1 MNINQL
7 TFIAPGYDVQ
17 DLSHR
22 NVLSAPLGK
31 VFPILF
37 EYVNPGEVSEIDFSW
52 FSRTFPMVAPLMD
65 TMEITFDGFWIPA
78 RVLSHSGG
86 KSIPFD
92 YEEFFNPRNISSG
105 TSLPKMKLSFLV
117 EKTLERYGSL
127 EGSLYDY
134 LGYPTFPK
142 FFEEFWKMIA
152 SGRSQLSGTS
162 PAYYASFYTFDETLL
177 AWMIQNTNAADDCV
191 STVWQFRSMATADY
205 ESLSSS
211 EVDEESSMS
220 FTYFVWYKVA
230 GTDLTDRADSLYWQA
245 LYKQAKDSGI
255 DPFTWA
261 CNQLKTSALELFTEW
276 KTLILPAI
284 WESWNSSD
292 GWYSDI
298 FASTYRPDYFI
309 EIIEEDVDVTPFIVY
324 SKVTNDWY
332 ISPLLNDGD
341 EIFKNMWTRIITN
354 TNPSTAD
361 WNRMFNLAN
370 RLYEFDRFVS
380 ATPGS
385 DQPNVLL
392 PANPSVKDIRSANRL
407 QLMLER
413 VMKTGKRYVDQI
425 LTTFGI
431 KPSDARVDRSEVLFR
446 RQSFL
451 DIQTVTQ
458 TNQSSLNAAFA
469 QPLGSF
475 AGNSVSFQSFKGGT
489 FQFDEHGYFVIM
501 CSIRPRPMYFQG
513 LDKFKIKLTADKYL
527 IPDFAQLGDDAIQ
540 PSEVY
545 CDYQPSGLPANPFGY
560 QQRYYEYMSHL
571 NEVHGHMTSDLR
583 FYHLGRY
590 FDSFP
595 PLNNEFVTVNIDQN
609 DLNRIWSTFD
619 ETPFMMFIDFR
630 HRMLRPLPDSTT
642 YSL

>member
-22 NVLSAPLGK
+22 NVLSCPMGK
-31 VFPILF
+31 VIPILF

-92 YEEFFNPRNISSG
+92 YEEFFNPRNLSSG
-105 TSLPKMKLSFLV
+105 TSLPNKPLYFLV
-117 EKTLERYGSL
+117 NETIMRYGSL

-152 SGRSQLSGTS
+152 SGRSSLSGTS
-162 PAYYASFYTFDETLL
+162 PAYYASFYTFDQTLL
-177 AWMIQNTNAADDCV
+177 EWMIVNANTADDSV
-191 STVWQFRSMATADY
+191 STSWEFRSMVTGDY
-205 ESLSSS
+205 ESLSSATVQS
-211 EVDEESSMS
+211 PYAMS
-220 FTYFVWYKVA
+220 FTYFVWNK
-230 GTDLTDRADSLYWQA
+230 LTGVTLEDRASSKYWEA
-245 LYKQAKDSGI
+245 IMKQAKDSDI
-255 DPFTWA
+255 DSLTWA
-261 CNQLKTSALELFTEW
+261 CSQLNTSALELFTEW
-276 KTLILPAI
+276 KKIVLTAI
-284 WESWNSSD
+284 WNEWETEGD
-292 GWYSDI
+292 WFDDI
-298 FASTYRPDYFI
+298 FVSTYHAVYFI
-309 EIIEEDVDVTPFIVY
+309 EKLSEDVDISPFIVY
-324 SKVTNDWY
+324 SKVVNDWY

-341 EIFKNMWTRIITN
+341 DIYKDMWTRIIVN
-354 TNPSTAD
+354 SNPSTAD

-407 QLMLER
+407 QLLLER

-446 RQSFL
+446 RQSLL

-458 TNQSSLNAAFA
+458 TNQSSLNAALA

-513 LDKFKIKLTADKYL
+513 LDKFKTKLTADKYL

-545 CDYQPSGLPANPFGY
+545 CDYQPTGLPANPFGY

-571 NEVHGHMTSDLR
+571 NEVHGHMISDLR
-583 FYHLGRY
+583 YYHLGRY

-595 PLNNEFVTVNIDQN
+595 PLNNQFVTVNVDQN